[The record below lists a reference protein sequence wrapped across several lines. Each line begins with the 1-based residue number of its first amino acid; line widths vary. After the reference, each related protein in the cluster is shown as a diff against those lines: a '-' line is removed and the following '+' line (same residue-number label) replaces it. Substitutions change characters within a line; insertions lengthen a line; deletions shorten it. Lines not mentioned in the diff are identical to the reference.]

1 MANKC
6 SECDFKITSRNQ
18 LCEDYRDPEKAYGC
32 PACGTFH
39 LLPISAAPTWK
50 QWLVYLIL
58 GFTGGLIS
66 SLVQLNGHTRWW
78 FWGYVICIAAIF
90 VVRYMK
96 SKAVTLEASGYRVTP
111 NND

>member
-1 MANKC
+1 
-6 SECDFKITSRNQ
+6 
-18 LCEDYRDPEKAYGC
+18 
-32 PACGTFH
+32 
-39 LLPISAAPTWK
+39 
-50 QWLVYLIL
+50 VYLIL